1 MSACWKMQMEQ
12 MKLSVETRNALF
24 LPTNACEN
32 IKPDVPNRVKTRSKT
47 KNEPILGYIEV
58 DKFIHWW

>member
-1 MSACWKMQMEQ
+1 MEQ

-58 DKFIHWW
+58 DKFIH